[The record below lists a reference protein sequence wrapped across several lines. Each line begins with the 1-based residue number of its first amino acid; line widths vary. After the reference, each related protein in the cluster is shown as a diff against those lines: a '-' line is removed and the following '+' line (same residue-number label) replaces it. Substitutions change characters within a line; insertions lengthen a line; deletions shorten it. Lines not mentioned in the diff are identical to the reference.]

1 MSDSLP
7 NDTVLSFGESHD
19 DWEAIAGCEL
29 FQGVQPVLLK
39 DLLQR
44 CSIQSFPAGSTLT
57 EPGQENHTLYI
68 LLGGHLM
75 VYLAET
81 EDAVLNPEMG
91 FQIPV
96 GECIGEMSIIEN
108 KPVSA
113 YVVAATECRLLSIPE
128 SLFWDE
134 LMSWPEVVKSMLTGL
149 SSRMR
154 RLDKVAIK
162 TLEERLRFE
171 QIERDLKAAAQIQSN
186 ILPQEKPLL
195 AQYHQVDVAAS
206 IEPAREVG
214 GDFFDTFPIDEHT
227 VGLAIGDVSGKGIPA
242 ALFMIRAV
250 TILRASIARLNI
262 QDENLA
268 SIFSAVN
275 RQLCESNPNCL
286 FVTIFLGTLDV
297 RTGKLTYVHGGH
309 NRPFLKRVNEG
320 SAMIPIPD
328 GMLLG
333 IFAEA
338 EYKLAELTL
347 GKGDLLVMYTDG
359 VTEARDRDG
368 QFFMEERVTS
378 ILDQLPATISSTD
391 IVSVLGNRVKNFTEQ
406 MPQSDDIT
414 IMTLRYKGEPPEVS
428 TRD

>member
-1 MSDSLP
+1 MSDSSP
-7 NDTVLSFGESHD
+7 NDVVFELNESHN

-29 FQGVQPVLLK
+29 FQGVQPK
-39 DLLQR
+39 LLQDLVQR
-44 CSIQSFPAGSTLT
+44 CAIQVFPAGSSIT

-68 LLGGHLM
+68 LLSGHLM
-75 VYLAET
+75 VYLAEK

-91 FQIPV
+91 FRIPV

-108 KPVSA
+108 MPVSA

-128 SLFWDE
+128 RIFWDD
-134 LMSWPEVVKSMLTGL
+134 LMSWPEVVKSLLTGL

-195 AQYHQVDVAAS
+195 AQYPQIDVAAS

-214 GDFFDTFPIDEHT
+214 GDFFDTFPIDENT

-268 SIFSAVN
+268 SIFSAIN
-275 RQLCESNPNCL
+275 RQLCESNTNCL
-286 FVTIFLGTLDV
+286 FVTIFFGILDV
-297 RTGKLTYVHGGH
+297 RTGRLTYVHGGH
-309 NRPFLKRVNEG
+309 NRPFLKRVDDTPK
-320 SAMIPIPD
+320 MIPIPD

-333 IFAEA
+333 IFEEA

-347 GKGDLLVMYTDG
+347 DAGDLLVMYTDG

-368 QFFMEERVTS
+368 QFFMEDRVVD
-378 ILDQLPATISSTD
+378 ILDKLPTTIAATD
-391 IVSVLGNRVKNFTEQ
+391 IVGILGNRVKHFTQQ

-414 IMTLRYKGEPPEVS
+414 IMALRYGAHQSETE
-428 TRD
+428 